1 MHELFKNLGT
11 IGLVPVIKI
20 DDAGKAAALGN
31 ALLKGGLPVAEVTF
45 RTDAAEEAIRRMSGE
60 CPELIVGAGTVINPE
75 LAKKAIA
82 AGAKFIVSPGF
93 NPATVDYCL
102 ERGVPILPGAN
113 NPSLIEEGLAKGLEV
128 FKFFPAEASGG
139 LAMINALAAP
149 FGSIKFVP
157 TGGIDAANLSD
168 YAKNDAILAVGG
180 SWMVKADLIAAD
192 KWDDISALCA
202 QAVAALQGFSF
213 AHLGLNQADAAEA
226 SATADILGKLGL
238 PLKDGNSSIFAGS
251 VFEVMKSPFRGT
263 CGHIALKC
271 NNLERALAYLGKFG
285 FAPVM
290 DTAKSEKTRLKFVY
304 LDKEIGGF
312 AVHLIRD

>member
-1 MHELFKNLGT
+1 MTSATTAREEKRMHELFKTLGN

-20 DDAGKAAALGN
+20 DDAGKAAALGK

-45 RTDAAEEAIRRMSGE
+45 RTAAAEEAIRRMSGE
-60 CPELIVGAGTVINPE
+60 CPGLIVGAGTVINPD

-113 NPSLIEEGLAKGLEV
+113 NPSLIEEGLSKGLEV

-149 FGSIKFVP
+149 FGTIKFVP
-157 TGGIDAANLSD
+157 TGGIDAANLSE
-168 YAKNDAILAVGG
+168 YAKNDAILAIGG
-180 SWMVKADLIAAD
+180 SWMVKAELIGED

-202 QAVAALQGFSF
+202 
-213 AHLGLNQADAAEA
+213 
-226 SATADILGKLGL
+226 
-238 PLKDGNSSIFAGS
+238 
-251 VFEVMKSPFRGT
+251 
-263 CGHIALKC
+263 
-271 NNLERALAYLGKFG
+271 
-285 FAPVM
+285 
-290 DTAKSEKTRLKFVY
+290 
-304 LDKEIGGF
+304 
-312 AVHLIRD
+312 